1 MILKIHVWLIMSNGS
16 GGLWTIILF
25 EKITVCYLIL
35 IKQLLVD
42 MNELKKK
49 IYGLTKLTLLKT
61 LKMYYSK
68 SSINIF
74 LSIIWIIYKAINK

>member
-1 MILKIHVWLIMSNGS
+1 MSNGS

>member
-1 MILKIHVWLIMSNGS
+1 MILKIHVWLIMSNAS

-74 LSIIWIIYKAINK
+74 LSIIWIIHKAINK